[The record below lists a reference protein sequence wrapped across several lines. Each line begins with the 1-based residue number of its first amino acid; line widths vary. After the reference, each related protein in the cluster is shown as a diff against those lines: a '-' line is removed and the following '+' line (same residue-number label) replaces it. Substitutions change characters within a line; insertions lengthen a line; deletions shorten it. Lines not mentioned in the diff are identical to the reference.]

1 MPKEIDERLL
11 RITINVEGVEHKF
24 ERLAIIAVGTKYG
37 SAISNVCEVR
47 IANIDKKVRDA
58 ILTEG
63 TPFARFAPPKNSI
76 LVEAGRVSSGMSEIF
91 IGDVTTVMVTQAP
104 DIWIVIRAV
113 TGQFLKTE
121 TVAISRPATSKFS
134 AIAEQVASTLE
145 VDLDFQ
151 APDKDVTNFSFSGGA
166 ERLIGMLGQITNG
179 VDAYLDD
186 KLLTVRERFQD
197 DDEIDPIEINI
208 KTGMVGIPE
217 FVGLGV
223 RVTVLLRQEI
233 RMGQKIRVTSD
244 VYPAVNGVY
253 FIYLLSFNLANRS
266 SPFFYTLEAARQDL
280 GRKV

>member
-11 RITINVEGVEHKF
+11 RITIDVEGTEHKF

-47 IANIDKKVRDA
+47 IANIDKKVREA

-76 LVEAGRVSSGMSEIF
+76 RIEAGRVSSGMSEIF
-91 IGDVTTVMVTQAP
+91 IGDITTVMVTQAP
-104 DIWIVIRAV
+104 DIWLVIRAV
-113 TGQFLKTE
+113 TGQFLKTN

-134 AIAEQVASTLE
+134 AIAQQVASTLE

-166 ERLIGMLGQITNG
+166 ETLVGKLGEITNG

-186 KLLTVRERFQD
+186 KLLTVRSRFQAND
-197 DDEIDPIEINI
+197 VEPIEINI
-208 KTGMVGIPE
+208 KTGMVGLPE

-244 VYPAVNGVY
+244 AYPAVNGVY

-266 SPFFYTLEAARQDL
+266 SPFFYTLEAARTDL
-280 GRKV
+280 GRKA